1 MGESAQL
8 SLPLSRWG
16 GRREGAGRPPSA
28 RPSVPHRSRS
38 DHKARHPVHVTWR
51 VCAGVPSLRSR
62 RASETIMLAIA
73 LATERLGVRI
83 VEFSIQHDHIH
94 LIVEAEDVERLGR
107 ALRALGIRIARR
119 LNALWARRGKV
130 FRERYHLETLSTPR
144 QVRNALA
151 YVLCNFHKHGVNI
164 GDVPLD
170 LLDECSSAVWFDGW
184 TTPALP
190 LAVTGPPPVSRPKTW
205 LLAVGWRQ
213 HGLVRPF
220 EVPGPARCLARE

>member
-1 MGESAQL
+1 M
-8 SLPLSRWG
+8 
-16 GRREGAGRPPSA
+16 
-28 RPSVPHRSRS
+28 
-38 DHKARHPVHVTWR
+38 T
-51 VCAGVPSLRSR
+51 
-62 RASETIMLAIA
+62 AIA
-73 LATERLGVRI
+73 LAAERLGVRI

-94 LIVEAEDVERLGR
+94 LIVEADDAGLLGR

-130 FRERYHLETLSTPR
+130 FGERYHLETLTTPR

-164 GDVPLD
+164 GDVPMD

-184 TTPALP
+184 TLPSLP

-220 EVPGPARCLARE
+220 EVPGPARSRVRR